1 MNWKKTLFWIIAL
14 VITLFTAVYQRMT
27 GPTYP
32 KTLSFEA
39 ANGTT
44 YKFNL
49 PRSVNGYMD
58 AVISL
63 DIDNPEIS
71 GDIIYRRYPT
81 HEKWD
86 TISFVREDDQLIAWL
101 PKQPA
106 AGKLE
111 YRVSLFENG
120 KPVELKEN
128 KNVVIRFKNNVP
140 AWVLIPHIL
149 LIFSAMLLSNLTGIY
164 AFAGL
169 PSYRFYTGLTLILFL
184 LGGMIMGP
192 VVQKFAFG
200 EYWTGFPF
208 GKDLT
213 DNKSLIA
220 FVLWI
225 IAWAGNRKGKDRK
238 YLVVAAALVNL
249 IIAFIPH
256 SLGGSELDYS
266 SGEIKTGMMFLNGWF
281 L

>member
-1 MNWKKTLFWIIAL
+1 MKHKKTLFWILAVL
-14 VITLFTAVYQRMT
+14 ITLFTAVYQRMT

-32 KTLSFEA
+32 KSISFEA
-39 ANGTT
+39 NGKS
-44 YKFNL
+44 YKFHL

-58 AVISL
+58 ALITL
-63 DIDNPEIS
+63 DIPDPEIS
-71 GDIIYRRYPT
+71 GLIVYRHFPT
-81 HEKWD
+81 SEPWD
-86 TISFVREDDQLIAWL
+86 TIRFARKDSQLIAWL

-111 YRVSLFENG
+111 YRLKIFNHGE
-120 KPVELKEN
+120 PVEIKEN
-128 KNVVIRFKNNVP
+128 ENIVIRFKSEVP

-149 LIFSAMLLSNLTGIY
+149 LIFTAMLLSNLTGLF
-164 AFAGL
+164 AMAGL
-169 PSYRFYTGLTLILFL
+169 AKFRFYTGLTLIMFI
-184 LGGMIMGP
+184 LGGMLMGP

-200 EYWTGFPF
+200 EFWTGFPF

-225 IAWAGNRKGKDRK
+225 IAWVGNRKKERR
-238 YLVVAAALVNL
+238 YLVIAAALVNL
-249 IIAFIPH
+249 AIAFVPH
-256 SLGGSELDYS
+256 SLGGSELDYNT
-266 SGEIKTGMMFLNGWF
+266 GEIKTGMMFLNGFF

>member
-1 MNWKKTLFWIIAL
+1 MKWKKTLFWTIA
-14 VITLFTAVYQRMT
+14 VVVTLFTAVYQRMT

-32 KTLSFEA
+32 KTIQFEA
-39 ANGTT
+39 GGSA
-44 YKFNL
+44 YRLNL

-63 DIDNPEIS
+63 DIPDPAIT
-71 GDIIYRRYPT
+71 GQIVYRRFPT
-81 HEKWD
+81 SDPWD
-86 TISFVREDDQLIAWL
+86 TVHFVREDGQLVAWL

-111 YRVSLFENG
+111 YRVQLFDHG
-120 KPVELKEN
+120 DPVEVREN
-128 KNVVIRFKNNVP
+128 QNVVMRFKDNVP

-164 AFAGL
+164 AIAGI
-169 PSYRFYTGLTLILFL
+169 PKYKFYTGLTLILFL
-184 LGGMIMGP
+184 LGGMVMGP

-200 EYWTGFPF
+200 EFWTGFPF
-208 GKDLT
+208 GMDLT

-225 IAWAGNRKGKDRK
+225 IAWAGNRRGAKRP

-256 SLGGSELDYS
+256 SMGGSQLDYS
-266 SGEIKTGMMFLNGWF
+266 SGQIKTGMMFVTGLF
-281 L
+281 F